1 MYSFLI
7 GIGILMIFLG
17 FYFDKQDTSPKRDTA
32 IEDINQR
39 LQNLEDILFNYE
51 PTFDAA
57 EEDMSFKNV
66 LDSVDINKEQEKDN
80 IDNRLE
86 TFDVVSRLESGEYTI
101 EQACKILNMKKG
113 ELLFLRNIYK
123 EYRQ

>member
-51 PTFDAA
+51 PTFDTA

-66 LDSVDINKEQEKDN
+66 LDSVDINKEQDKDN